1 MNISG
6 TARTRQGNDLPR
18 TRRQFDPN
26 RAGKYFILPGLLL
39 YACFF
44 VYPFLS
50 SIYLSFTHWN
60 GAAPPVFN
68 GLDNYAQLIADP
80 RMWGA
85 LRNNLIWVVL
95 GTAIPI
101 VLGLLLSM
109 LLWSGAVG
117 SMFFRIVY
125 FLPLVVSPVVVGVT
139 WGWIYNPL
147 FGILNRFLKMVGLG
161 FLATGWLGNPS
172 TALYAVLVTAV
183 WGYLGFCVVVLYSAL
198 QKVDGELI
206 DAATLDGANGLERF
220 WYVVLP
226 QIGPVLTMVIVYTV
240 IGGFNVF
247 DIIYIMTRGGPAGA
261 SEVIATYTYKT
272 SFQQNDVGYGTALSM
287 VMTIIALA
295 AAALTLRIRR
305 GIEDAV

>member
-1 MNISG
+1 MSALSHVFAG
-6 TARTRQGNDLPR
+6 ASETAAPCTS
-18 TRRQFDPN
+18 FDPN
-26 RAGKYFILPGLLL
+26 RAGKYFVLPAIAL

-44 VYPFLS
+44 LYPFLS
-50 SIYLSFTHWN
+50 SIYLSFTQWN

-68 GLDNYAQLIADP
+68 GIDNYIRLFGDM

-85 LRNNLIWVVL
+85 LRNNLVWVGL

-101 VLGLLLSM
+101 VLGLFLSV

-117 SMFFRIVY
+117 SMFFRVVY

-147 FGILNRFLKMVGLG
+147 FGILNHFLKTIGLG

-183 WGYLGFCVVVLYSAL
+183 WGYLGFCVVVFYSAL
-198 QKVDGELI
+198 QKVDGELL
-206 DAATLDGANGLERF
+206 DAATLDGAGPIQRF
-220 WYVVLP
+220 WYVVIP
-226 QIGPVLTMVIVYTV
+226 QIRSVLTMVIVYTV

-261 SEVIATYTYKT
+261 SEVIATYTYKA
-272 SFQQNDVGYGTALSM
+272 SFQQNEVGYGTSLSM
-287 VMTIIALA
+287 VMTIIALVA
-295 AAALTLRIRR
+295 AVVTLRLRR
-305 GIEDAV
+305 DPEDDR